1 MRKYLDA
8 NIIENTKNMPKEKW
22 LKKRKCG
29 IGGSDAS
36 SILGF
41 NPYRSSMSVYL
52 DKIRDCEGIANG
64 LKDKSISQDSDAHR
78 DSGSKGK
85 SIAKNNAIQGEEVK
99 ENEVCYANVLSG
111 LKGEPVAQ
119 NCHIQ
124 SEKAQENEIHYGN
137 VDNGLKHKPVTQNRD
152 AHVENGLKEKSIS
165 KNSDAYDLRDS
176 KENTVAQDNK
186 TSYKMELGNKLKS
199 FVASEFM
206 LKTGKKVRNIN
217 GMLRNDK
224 YPFAIANIDRAVV
237 GEKAFLECK
246 VTNSFNK
253 KEWEKSVPIH
263 YKIQMNHYM
272 AVTGASHCYVAV
284 LIGNE
289 ELVIHKLE
297 RDEDYIDEIMKLEE
311 MFWNNCILGDEL
323 PLPDGSN
330 DYSKTLDTLYKDSKQ
345 EELILF
351 EAEEIL
357 YRYDEVVRLYKEFEK
372 EKKAIEQY
380 LKLQIKDYE
389 IAYVGDR
396 KITWK
401 KQERNTIDTTR
412 LKKEHPEIVAKFMKT
427 TTSRVLKL

>member
-8 NIIENTKNMPKEKW
+8 NIIENTKDMPKNEW
-22 LKKRKCG
+22 LIKRKCG

-41 NPYRSSMSVYL
+41 NPYKSSMAVYL
-52 DKIRDCEGIANG
+52 EKIDEIG
-64 LKDKSISQDSDAHR
+64 LKGKSVAQSSNDNE
-78 DSGSKGK
+78 DSGSKEKVGAQNSDNNFSNELK
-85 SIAKNNAIQGEEVK
+85 EDYVYKDDKNN
-99 ENEVCYANVLSG
+99 
-111 LKGEPVAQ
+111 
-119 NCHIQ
+119 
-124 SEKAQENEIHYGN
+124 
-137 VDNGLKHKPVTQNRD
+137 
-152 AHVENGLKEKSIS
+152 
-165 KNSDAYDLRDS
+165 
-176 KENTVAQDNK
+176 
-186 TSYKMELGNKLKS
+186 YKMELGNKLKG

-217 GMLRNDK
+217 GILRNDK

-253 KEWEKSVPIH
+253 KEWEKTIPIH
-263 YKIQMNHYM
+263 YQIQMNHYM
-272 AVTGASHCYVAV
+272 AVSGATHCYVAV

-297 RDEDYIDEIMKLEE
+297 RDKEMIDEIMKLEE
-311 MFWNNCILGDEL
+311 MFWNNCILGDKL
-323 PLPDGSN
+323 PMPDGSN
-330 DYSKTLDTLYKDSKQ
+330 DYSKTLDILYKDSKE

-351 EAEEIL
+351 EAESIL
-357 YRYDEVVRLYKEFEK
+357 ERYDEVVKLYKDFEK

-380 LKLQIKDYE
+380 LKLQMQNYE

-401 KQERNTIDTTR
+401 KQVRNTIDTTR
-412 LKKEHPEIVAKFMKT
+412 LKKEHPEIANKFTKT
-427 TTSRVLKL
+427 TISRVLKI

>member
-8 NIIENTKNMPKEKW
+8 NIIANTKDMPKDEW

-41 NPYRSSMSVYL
+41 NPYNSSMAVYL
-52 DKIRDCEGIANG
+52 DKIDDEIRYAHVLGG
-64 LKDKSISQDSDAHR
+64 LKDKPVAQDSDAHR
-78 DSGSKGK
+78 DSGLKDK
-85 SIAKNNAIQGEEVK
+85 SVD
-99 ENEVCYANVLSG
+99 
-111 LKGEPVAQ
+111 Q
-119 NCHIQ
+119 N
-124 SEKAQENEIHYGN
+124 SDDKF
-137 VDNGLKHKPVTQNRD
+137 DKD
-152 AHVENGLKEKSIS
+152 LKEDYFIQDD
-165 KNSDAYDLRDS
+165 KN
-176 KENTVAQDNK
+176 
-186 TSYKMELGNKLKS
+186 SYKMELSNKLKS
-199 FVASEFM
+199 FVANEFM
-206 LKTGKKVRNIN
+206 LKSGKKVRNIN
-217 GMLRNDK
+217 GILRNDK

-253 KEWEKSVPIH
+253 KEWIKTIPIH

-289 ELVIHKLE
+289 ELVIHKIE
-297 RDEDYIDEIMKLEE
+297 RDEDYIEEIMKLEE
-311 MFWNNCILGDEL
+311 IFWNNCILGNEL
-323 PLPDGSN
+323 PMPDGSS
-330 DYSKTLDTLYKDSKQ
+330 DYSKTLDTLYKDSKC

-351 EAEEIL
+351 EAEKIL
-357 YRYDEVVRLYKEFEK
+357 ERYDEVVKIYKDFEK

-380 LKLQIKDYE
+380 LKLQMKNYE

-401 KQERNTIDTTR
+401 KQERNSIDTTR
-412 LKKEHPEIVAKFMKT
+412 LKKEHPEIVVGYMKT
-427 TTSRVLKL
+427 TTSRVLKI

>member
-8 NIIENTKNMPKEKW
+8 NIIANTKDMPKDEW
-22 LKKRKCG
+22 LKKRKYG

-41 NPYRSSMSVYL
+41 NPYKSSMAVYL
-52 DKIRDCEGIANG
+52 DKIDDEIRFAHVLGG
-64 LKDKSISQDSDAHR
+64 LKDKPVAQDSD
-78 DSGSKGK
+78 DKFDK
-85 SIAKNNAIQGEEVK
+85 
-99 ENEVCYANVLSG
+99 
-111 LKGEPVAQ
+111 
-119 NCHIQ
+119 
-124 SEKAQENEIHYGN
+124 
-137 VDNGLKHKPVTQNRD
+137 D
-152 AHVENGLKEKSIS
+152 LKEDYFIQDD
-165 KNSDAYDLRDS
+165 KN
-176 KENTVAQDNK
+176 
-186 TSYKMELGNKLKS
+186 SYKMELSNKLKS
-199 FVASEFM
+199 FVANEFT

-217 GMLRNDK
+217 GILRNDK

-253 KEWEKSVPIH
+253 KEWIKTIPIH

-297 RDEDYIDEIMKLEE
+297 RDEDYIEEIMKLEE
-311 MFWNNCILGDEL
+311 MFWNNCILGDDF
-323 PLPDGSN
+323 PIPDGSS
-330 DYSKTLDTLYKDSKQ
+330 DYSKTLDILYKNSKQ

-351 EAEEIL
+351 EAESIL
-357 YRYDEVVRLYKEFEK
+357 ERYDEVVKLYKDFEK

-380 LKLQIKDYE
+380 LKLQMQNYE

-412 LKKEHPEIVAKFMKT
+412 LKKEHPEIVAGYMKT
-427 TTSRVLKL
+427 TTSRVLKI

>member
-8 NIIENTKNMPKEKW
+8 NIIENTKDMPKNEW
-22 LKKRKCG
+22 LIKRKCG

-41 NPYRSSMSVYL
+41 NPYRSSMAVYI
-52 DKIRDCEGIANG
+52 DKICYAHL
-64 LKDKSISQDSDAHR
+64 LKDLKGEKIFKNSDCHIEKDLIDKFISQD
-78 DSGSKGK
+78 
-85 SIAKNNAIQGEEVK
+85 
-99 ENEVCYANVLSG
+99 NE
-111 LKGEPVAQ
+111 
-119 NCHIQ
+119 
-124 SEKAQENEIHYGN
+124 
-137 VDNGLKHKPVTQNRD
+137 
-152 AHVENGLKEKSIS
+152 
-165 KNSDAYDLRDS
+165 
-176 KENTVAQDNK
+176 

-217 GMLRNDK
+217 GILRNDK

-253 KEWEKSVPIH
+253 KEWEKTIPIH
-263 YKIQMNHYM
+263 YQIQMNHYM
-272 AVTGASHCYVAV
+272 AVSGATHCYVAV

-297 RDEDYIDEIMKLEE
+297 RDKEMIDEIMKLEE
-311 MFWNNCILGDEL
+311 MFWNNCILGDNL
-323 PLPDGSN
+323 PMPDGSN
-330 DYSKTLDTLYKDSKQ
+330 DYSKTLDILYKDSKE

-351 EAEEIL
+351 EAESIL
-357 YRYDEVVRLYKEFEK
+357 ERYDEVVKLYKDFEK

-380 LKLQIKDYE
+380 LKLQMQNYE

-401 KQERNTIDTTR
+401 KQVRNTIDTTR
-412 LKKEHPEIVAKFMKT
+412 LKKEHPEIANKFTKT
-427 TTSRVLKL
+427 TISRVLKI

>member
-8 NIIENTKNMPKEKW
+8 NIIANTKDMPKDEW

-41 NPYRSSMSVYL
+41 NPYKSSMAVYL
-52 DKIRDCEGIANG
+52 DKIDDEIRFAHVANGSKGEPVAQNCYAHVLGG
-64 LKDKSISQDSDAHR
+64 LKDKPVAQDSDAHR
-78 DSGSKGK
+78 DSGSK
-85 SIAKNNAIQGEEVK
+85 
-99 ENEVCYANVLSG
+99 
-111 LKGEPVAQ
+111 
-119 NCHIQ
+119 
-124 SEKAQENEIHYGN
+124 
-137 VDNGLKHKPVTQNRD
+137 DKPVDQNSD
-152 AHVENGLKEKSIS
+152 DKFDKDLKEDYFIQDD
-165 KNSDAYDLRDS
+165 KN
-176 KENTVAQDNK
+176 
-186 TSYKMELGNKLKS
+186 SYKMELSNKLKS
-199 FVASEFM
+199 FVANEFT

-217 GMLRNDK
+217 GILRNDK

-253 KEWEKSVPIH
+253 KEWIKTIPIH

-297 RDEDYIDEIMKLEE
+297 RDEDYIEEIMKLEE
-311 MFWNNCILGDEL
+311 MFWNNCILGNDF
-323 PLPDGSN
+323 PMPDGSS
-330 DYSKTLDTLYKDSKQ
+330 DYSKTLDILYKNSKQ

-351 EAEEIL
+351 EAESIL
-357 YRYDEVVRLYKEFEK
+357 ERYDEVVKIYKDFEK

-380 LKLQIKDYE
+380 LKLQMQNYE

-401 KQERNTIDTTR
+401 KQERNIIDTTR
-412 LKKEHPEIVAKFMKT
+412 LKKEHPEIVAGYMKT
-427 TTSRVLKL
+427 TTSRVLKII

>member
-8 NIIENTKNMPKEKW
+8 NIIANTKDMPKDEW

-41 NPYRSSMSVYL
+41 NPYKSSMAVYL
-52 DKIRDCEGIANG
+52 DKIDDEIRFAHVAN
-64 LKDKSISQDSDAHR
+64 
-78 DSGSKGK
+78 
-85 SIAKNNAIQGEEVK
+85 
-99 ENEVCYANVLSG
+99 G

-119 NCHIQ
+119 NCYANLLGDSKGKTVAQNINANKESGSKEKVDVQNCHIQ
-124 SEKAQENEIHYGN
+124 SEEAQEDEIRYAHVLG
-137 VDNGLKHKPVTQNRD
+137 GLKDKP
-152 AHVENGLKEKSIS
+152 
-165 KNSDAYDLRDS
+165 
-176 KENTVAQDNK
+176 VAQDSDAHRDSGLKDKPVDQNSDDK
-186 TSYKMELGNKLKS
+186 FDKDLKEDYFIQDDKNSYKMELGNKLKS

-217 GMLRNDK
+217 GILRNDK

-253 KEWEKSVPIH
+253 KEWIKTIPIH

-297 RDEDYIDEIMKLEE
+297 RDEDYIEEIMKLEE
-311 MFWNNCILGDEL
+311 MFWNNCILGDDF
-323 PLPDGSN
+323 PMPDGSS
-330 DYSKTLDTLYKDSKQ
+330 DYSKTLDILYKNSKQ

-351 EAEEIL
+351 EAEKIL
-357 YRYDEVVRLYKEFEK
+357 ERYDEVVKIYKDFEK

-380 LKLQIKDYE
+380 LKLQMQNYE

-401 KQERNTIDTTR
+401 KQERNSIDTTR
-412 LKKEHPEIVAKFMKT
+412 LKKEHPEIVVGYMKT
-427 TTSRVLKL
+427 TTSRVLKII

>member
-1 MRKYLDA
+1 MRKYLDS
-8 NIIENTKNMPKEKW
+8 NIIENTKDMPKYEW
-22 LKKRKCG
+22 LIKRKCG

-41 NPYRSSMSVYL
+41 NPYKSSMAVYL
-52 DKIRDCEGIANG
+52 DKIDDEIRFAHVAN
-64 LKDKSISQDSDAHR
+64 
-78 DSGSKGK
+78 
-85 SIAKNNAIQGEEVK
+85 
-99 ENEVCYANVLSG
+99 G

-119 NCHIQ
+119 NCYANLLGDSKGKTVAQNINANKESGSKEKVDVQNCHIQ
-124 SEKAQENEIHYGN
+124 SEEAQEDEIRYAHVLG
-137 VDNGLKHKPVTQNRD
+137 GLKDKP
-152 AHVENGLKEKSIS
+152 
-165 KNSDAYDLRDS
+165 
-176 KENTVAQDNK
+176 VAQDSDAHRDSGLKDKPVDQNSDDK
-186 TSYKMELGNKLKS
+186 FDKDLKEDYFIQDDKNSYKMELSNKLKS
-199 FVASEFM
+199 FVANEFT

-217 GMLRNDK
+217 GILRNDK

-253 KEWEKSVPIH
+253 KEWIKTIPIH

-297 RDEDYIDEIMKLEE
+297 RDEDYIEEIMKLEE
-311 MFWNNCILGDEL
+311 IFWNNCILGDDF
-323 PLPDGSN
+323 PMPDGSS
-330 DYSKTLDTLYKDSKQ
+330 DYSKTLDILYKNSKQ

-351 EAEEIL
+351 EAESIL
-357 YRYDEVVRLYKEFEK
+357 ERYDEVVKLYKDFEK

-380 LKLQIKDYE
+380 LKLQMKNYE

-412 LKKEHPEIVAKFMKT
+412 LKKEHPEIVAGYMKT
-427 TTSRVLKL
+427 TTSRVLKI

>member
-8 NIIENTKNMPKEKW
+8 NIIENTKDMPKDEW
-22 LKKRKCG
+22 LMKRKCG

-41 NPYRSSMSVYL
+41 NPYKSSMAVYL
-52 DKIRDCEGIANG
+52 EKIDEIG
-64 LKDKSISQDSDAHR
+64 LKGKSVAQSSNDNE
-78 DSGSKGK
+78 DSGSKEKVGAQNSDNNFSNELK
-85 SIAKNNAIQGEEVK
+85 EDYVYKDDKNN
-99 ENEVCYANVLSG
+99 
-111 LKGEPVAQ
+111 
-119 NCHIQ
+119 
-124 SEKAQENEIHYGN
+124 
-137 VDNGLKHKPVTQNRD
+137 
-152 AHVENGLKEKSIS
+152 
-165 KNSDAYDLRDS
+165 
-176 KENTVAQDNK
+176 
-186 TSYKMELGNKLKS
+186 YKMELGNKLKS

-217 GMLRNDK
+217 GILRNDK

-253 KEWEKSVPIH
+253 KEWEKTIPIH
-263 YKIQMNHYM
+263 YQIQMNHYM
-272 AVTGASHCYVAV
+272 AVSGATHCYVAV

-297 RDEDYIDEIMKLEE
+297 RDKEMIDEIMKLEE
-311 MFWNNCILGDEL
+311 MFWNNCILGDKL
-323 PLPDGSN
+323 PMPDGSN
-330 DYSKTLDTLYKDSKQ
+330 DYSKTLDILYKDSKE

-351 EAEEIL
+351 EAESIL
-357 YRYDEVVRLYKEFEK
+357 ERYDEVVKLYKDFEK

-380 LKLQIKDYE
+380 LKLQMQNYE

-401 KQERNTIDTTR
+401 KQVRNTIDTTR
-412 LKKEHPEIVAKFMKT
+412 LKKEHPEIVAGFMKT
-427 TTSRVLKL
+427 TTSRVLKI

>member
-8 NIIENTKNMPKEKW
+8 NIIANTKDMPKDEW

-41 NPYRSSMSVYL
+41 NPYKSSMAVYL
-52 DKIRDCEGIANG
+52 DKIDDEIRFAHFANGSKGEPVAQNCYANLLGDSKGKTVAQNINANKESGSKEKVDIQNCHIQSEEAQEDEIRYAHVLGG
-64 LKDKSISQDSDAHR
+64 LKDKPVAQDSDAHR
-78 DSGSKGK
+78 DSG
-85 SIAKNNAIQGEEVK
+85 
-99 ENEVCYANVLSG
+99 
-111 LKGEPVAQ
+111 LK
-119 NCHIQ
+119 
-124 SEKAQENEIHYGN
+124 
-137 VDNGLKHKPVTQNRD
+137 DKPVDQNSD
-152 AHVENGLKEKSIS
+152 DKFDKDLKEDYFIQDD
-165 KNSDAYDLRDS
+165 KN
-176 KENTVAQDNK
+176 
-186 TSYKMELGNKLKS
+186 SYKMELSNKLKS
-199 FVASEFM
+199 FVANEFT

-217 GMLRNDK
+217 GILRNDK

-253 KEWEKSVPIH
+253 KEWIKTIPIH

-289 ELVIHKLE
+289 ELVIHKIE
-297 RDEDYIDEIMKLEE
+297 RDEDYIEEIMKLEE
-311 MFWNNCILGDEL
+311 MFWNNCILGDDF
-323 PLPDGSN
+323 PMPDGSS
-330 DYSKTLDTLYKDSKQ
+330 DYSKTLDILYKNSKQ

-351 EAEEIL
+351 EAESIL
-357 YRYDEVVRLYKEFEK
+357 ERYDEVVKIYKDFEK

-380 LKLQIKDYE
+380 LKLQMKNYE

-412 LKKEHPEIVAKFMKT
+412 LKKEHPEIVAGYMKT
-427 TTSRVLKL
+427 TTSRVLKI

>member
-8 NIIENTKNMPKEKW
+8 NIIENTKGMPKDEW
-22 LKKRKCG
+22 LMKRKCG

-41 NPYRSSMSVYL
+41 NPYRSSMALYI
-52 DKIRDCEGIANG
+52 DKIRDYEDITND
-64 LKDKSISQDSDAHR
+64 LDDKSISQ
-78 DSGSKGK
+78 
-85 SIAKNNAIQGEEVK
+85 
-99 ENEVCYANVLSG
+99 
-111 LKGEPVAQ
+111 
-119 NCHIQ
+119 
-124 SEKAQENEIHYGN
+124 
-137 VDNGLKHKPVTQNRD
+137 NRD
-152 AHVENGLKEKSIS
+152 AHILM
-165 KNSDAYDLRDS
+165 DS
-176 KENTVAQDNK
+176 KGEPIVQNINNDLDKNYFIQDNK
-186 TSYKMELGNKLKS
+186 NSYKMEISNKLKS

-217 GMLRNDK
+217 GILRNDK

-253 KEWEKSVPIH
+253 KEWSKTVPIH
-263 YKIQMNHYM
+263 YQIQMNHYM
-272 AVTGASHCYVAV
+272 AVTGAAHCYVAA

-297 RDEDYIDEIMKLEE
+297 RDEEMIDEIMKLEE
-311 MFWNNCILGDEL
+311 MFWNNCILGDDF
-323 PLPDGSN
+323 PMPDGSS
-330 DYSKTLDTLYKDSKQ
+330 DYSKTLDILYKNSKQ

-351 EAEEIL
+351 EAESIL
-357 YRYDEVVRLYKEFEK
+357 ERYDEVVKIYKDFEK

-380 LKLQIKDYE
+380 LKLQMQNYE

-427 TTSRVLKL
+427 TTSRVLKI

>member
-8 NIIENTKNMPKEKW
+8 NIIENTKDMPKNEW
-22 LKKRKCG
+22 LIKRKCG

-41 NPYRSSMSVYL
+41 NPYRSSMAVYI
-52 DKIRDCEGIANG
+52 DKICYAHL
-64 LKDKSISQDSDAHR
+64 LKDLKGEKIFKNSDCHIEKDLIDKFISQD
-78 DSGSKGK
+78 
-85 SIAKNNAIQGEEVK
+85 
-99 ENEVCYANVLSG
+99 
-111 LKGEPVAQ
+111 
-119 NCHIQ
+119 
-124 SEKAQENEIHYGN
+124 NEI
-137 VDNGLKHKPVTQNRD
+137 
-152 AHVENGLKEKSIS
+152 
-165 KNSDAYDLRDS
+165 
-176 KENTVAQDNK
+176 
-186 TSYKMELGNKLKS
+186 SYKMELGNKLKS

-217 GMLRNDK
+217 GILRNDK

-253 KEWEKSVPIH
+253 KEWEKTVPIH
-263 YKIQMNHYM
+263 YQIQMNHYM
-272 AVTGASHCYVAV
+272 AVSGATHCYVAV

-297 RDEDYIDEIMKLEE
+297 RDKEMIDEIMKLEE
-311 MFWNNCILGDEL
+311 MFWNNCILGDNL
-323 PLPDGSN
+323 PMPDGSN
-330 DYSKTLDTLYKDSKQ
+330 DYSKTLDILYKDSKE

-351 EAEEIL
+351 EAESIL
-357 YRYDEVVRLYKEFEK
+357 ERYDEVVKLYKDFEK

-380 LKLQIKDYE
+380 LKLQIQDYE

-401 KQERNTIDTTR
+401 KQVRNTIDTTR
-412 LKKEHPEIVAKFMKT
+412 LKKEHPEIANKFTKT
-427 TTSRVLKL
+427 TISRVLKI

>member
-8 NIIENTKNMPKEKW
+8 NIIANTKDMPKDKW
-22 LKKRKCG
+22 LEKRRIG

-41 NPYRSSMSVYL
+41 NPYKSSMAVYIE
-52 DKIRDCEGIANG
+52 KIRYAHVAN
-64 LKDKSISQDSDAHR
+64 
-78 DSGSKGK
+78 
-85 SIAKNNAIQGEEVK
+85 
-99 ENEVCYANVLSG
+99 G

-119 NCHIQ
+119 SCD
-124 SEKAQENEIHYGN
+124 AQE
-137 VDNGLKHKPVTQNRD
+137 
-152 AHVENGLKEKSIS
+152 KE
-165 KNSDAYDLRDS
+165 
-176 KENTVAQDNK
+176 V
-186 TSYKMELGNKLKS
+186 SYRMELGNKLKS

-206 LKTGKKVRNIN
+206 LKTGKKVRSIN
-217 GMLRNDK
+217 GILQNDK
-224 YPFAIANIDRAVV
+224 YPFAIANIDRSIV

-253 KEWEKSVPIH
+253 KEWSATVPIH
-263 YKIQMNHYM
+263 YQIQMNHYM
-272 AVTGASHCYVAV
+272 AVTGATHCYVAV

-289 ELVIHKLE
+289 ELVIHKLD
-297 RDEDYIDEIMKLEE
+297 RDEEMIDEIMKLEE
-311 MFWNNCILGDEL
+311 MFWNNCVLGDEL
-323 PLPDGSN
+323 PMPDGSS
-330 DYSKTLDTLYKDSKQ
+330 DYSKTLDNLYKDSNC

-357 YRYDEVVRLYKEFEK
+357 SRYDEVVKLYKDFEK

-380 LKLQIKDYE
+380 LKLQMQEYE
-389 IAYVGDR
+389 IAYIGDR

-427 TTSRVLKL
+427 TTSRVLKI

>member
-8 NIIENTKNMPKEKW
+8 NIIENTKDMPKNEW
-22 LKKRKCG
+22 LIKRKCG

-41 NPYRSSMSVYL
+41 NPYRSSMAVYI
-52 DKIRDCEGIANG
+52 DKICYDHL
-64 LKDKSISQDSDAHR
+64 LKDLKGEKISQNSDCHIEKDLIDKFISQD
-78 DSGSKGK
+78 
-85 SIAKNNAIQGEEVK
+85 
-99 ENEVCYANVLSG
+99 
-111 LKGEPVAQ
+111 
-119 NCHIQ
+119 
-124 SEKAQENEIHYGN
+124 NEI
-137 VDNGLKHKPVTQNRD
+137 
-152 AHVENGLKEKSIS
+152 
-165 KNSDAYDLRDS
+165 
-176 KENTVAQDNK
+176 
-186 TSYKMELGNKLKS
+186 SYKMELGNKLKS

-217 GMLRNDK
+217 GILRNDK

-253 KEWEKSVPIH
+253 KEWEKTVPIH
-263 YKIQMNHYM
+263 YQIQMNHYM
-272 AVTGASHCYVAV
+272 AVSGATHCYVAV

-297 RDEDYIDEIMKLEE
+297 RDKEMIDEIMKLEE
-311 MFWNNCILGDEL
+311 MFWNNCILGDKL
-323 PLPDGSN
+323 PMPDGSN
-330 DYSKTLDTLYKDSKQ
+330 DYSKTLDILYKDSKE

-351 EAEEIL
+351 EAESIL
-357 YRYDEVVRLYKEFEK
+357 ERYDEVVKLYKDFEK

-380 LKLQIKDYE
+380 LKLQIQDYE

-401 KQERNTIDTTR
+401 KQVRNTIDTTR
-412 LKKEHPEIVAKFMKT
+412 LKKEHPEIANKFTKT
-427 TTSRVLKL
+427 TISRVLKI

>member
-8 NIIENTKNMPKEKW
+8 NIIANTKDMPKDEW

-41 NPYRSSMSVYL
+41 NPYKSSIAVYL
-52 DKIRDCEGIANG
+52 DKIDDEIRFAHVANGSKGEPVAQNRYANLLGDSKGKTVAQNINANKESGSKEKVDVQNCHIQSEEAQEDEIRYAHVLGG
-64 LKDKSISQDSDAHR
+64 LKDKPVAQDSDAHR
-78 DSGSKGK
+78 DSG
-85 SIAKNNAIQGEEVK
+85 
-99 ENEVCYANVLSG
+99 
-111 LKGEPVAQ
+111 LK
-119 NCHIQ
+119 
-124 SEKAQENEIHYGN
+124 
-137 VDNGLKHKPVTQNRD
+137 DKPVDQNSD
-152 AHVENGLKEKSIS
+152 DKFDKDLKEDYFIQDD
-165 KNSDAYDLRDS
+165 KNI
-176 KENTVAQDNK
+176 
-186 TSYKMELGNKLKS
+186 YKMELSNKLKS
-199 FVASEFM
+199 FVANEFT

-217 GMLRNDK
+217 GILRNDK

-263 YKIQMNHYM
+263 YQIQMNHYM
-272 AVTGASHCYVAV
+272 AVTGATHCYVAA

-289 ELVIHKLE
+289 DLVIHKLE
-297 RDEDYIDEIMKLEE
+297 RDEEMIDEIMKLEE
-311 MFWNNCILGDEL
+311 MFWNNCILGDDF
-323 PLPDGSN
+323 PMPDGSS
-330 DYSKTLDTLYKDSKQ
+330 DYSKTLDILYKNSKQ

-351 EAEEIL
+351 EAESIL
-357 YRYDEVVRLYKEFEK
+357 ERYDEVVKLYKDFEK

-380 LKLQIKDYE
+380 LKLQMQNYE

-412 LKKEHPEIVAKFMKT
+412 LKKEHPEIVAGYMKT
-427 TTSRVLKL
+427 TTSRVLKII